1 MTIMRAERTEIA
13 GERIVKIASS
23 FLYARRGTTVHELL
37 AELKE
42 PYRDAIAIVD
52 DDAKVEGVIVPQD
65 LVEILGKPFGR
76 DLLQRQSVEQIMR
89 KADTFR
95 YDEYIQEV
103 TERVRGEIGRDGECQ
118 YVLVDEAGIFR
129 GHVSSQD
136 ILLNAMNQHARELDT
151 ATRIQGRFVPPSL
164 SLSSGRVSIACSAV
178 MAQGVGGDYYHALE
192 YAPGEWFFCLCDISG
207 KGVSAAIITAVLAG
221 FMCNANFADPVEKT
235 VAKLNRIVLDAFKLE
250 KYLTGFFARFSERTG
265 ELEYCD
271 MGHAFLY
278 ACERGSVHRVSEEAD
293 NVPVGL
299 VEEPHI
305 SQRTLRLAPGTA
317 LLVLSDGIVEQE
329 NAEGVTFPVE
339 NLGPVIDAER
349 DRVHGLVRAKIRAFE
364 TFYAFKGEVP
374 QRDDV
379 SMLLFRFG
387 E

>member
-1 MTIMRAERTEIA
+1 MTIMQAERPEVA

-52 DDAKVEGVIVPQD
+52 EAGKVEGVIVPQD
-65 LVEILGKPFGR
+65 LVDILGKPFGR

-89 KADTFR
+89 RADTFR

-118 YVLVDEAGIFR
+118 YVLVDEAGLFR

-164 SLSSGRVSIACSAV
+164 SLSGGSVSIACSAV

-192 YAPGEWFFCLCDISG
+192 YEPGEWFFCLCDISG

-221 FMCNANFADPVEKT
+221 FMCNANFADPVEKI
-235 VAKLNRIVLDAFKLE
+235 VARLNRIVLDAFKLE

-278 ACERGSVHRVSEEAD
+278 ACERGAVHRVSEEAD

-299 VEEPHI
+299 VECPNI
-305 SQRTLRLAPGTA
+305 AQRTLRLAPGTA

-329 NAEGVTFPVE
+329 NAAGQSFPVE
-339 NLGPVIDAER
+339 SLGPVIDAER
-349 DRVHGLVRAKIRAFE
+349 DRAHGLVRAKIRAFE
-364 TFYAFKGEVP
+364 AFYAFKGEVP

-379 SMLLFRFG
+379 SMLLFRYG

>member
-1 MTIMRAERTEIA
+1 MTIMKAERPEVA

-23 FLYARRGTTVHELL
+23 FLYAARGTPAHELL

-52 DDAKVEGVIVPQD
+52 GDGKVEGVIVPQD

-76 DLLQRQSVEQIMR
+76 DLLQRQTVEQIMR

-95 YDEYIQEV
+95 YDEHIQEV

-118 YVLVDEAGIFR
+118 YVLVDEAERFR

-136 ILLNAMNQHARELDT
+136 ILLNAMNQHARELEI
-151 ATRIQGRFVPPSL
+151 ATRVQGRFVPPSL
-164 SLSSGRVSIACSAV
+164 SLTGNRVSIACSAV
-178 MAQGVGGDYYHALE
+178 MAQGIGGDYYHALE

-221 FMCNANFADPVEKT
+221 FMCNADFDGPVEAT
-235 VAKLNRIVLDAFKLE
+235 VARLNRIVLDAFKLE

-271 MGHAFLY
+271 MGHSFLY
-278 ACERGSVHRVSEEAD
+278 ACEGGAVHRVSEEAD

-299 VEEPHI
+299 VESPTI

-329 NAEGVTFPVE
+329 NSEGQAFPVE
-339 NLGPVIDAER
+339 SLGPLLDAER
-349 DRVHGLVRAKIRAFE
+349 DRDHGLVRAKIRAFE
-364 TFYAFKGEVP
+364 AFYAFKGAVP

-379 SMLLFRFG
+379 SMLLFRFS
-387 E
+387 